1 MATIK
6 VRRGLKSNLP
16 KLNEGEIA
24 LTTDSANPYIGTKFG
39 NAQFAMVGY
48 APDTITNIKNNSMYK
63 IWIGTETEYNS
74 ATIPANTICFIS
86 DGWPGNVKIKT
97 T

>member
-1 MATIK
+1 MSTIK

-24 LTTDSANPYIGTKFG
+24 LATDSANPYIGTKFG

-48 APDTITNIKNNSMYK
+48 APDTITNTKNNTMYK
-63 IWIGTETEYNS
+63 VWIGTQAEYKT
-74 ATIPANTICFIS
+74 ATIPANTLCFIT
-86 DGWPGNVKIKT
+86 DGWLGNVKIKT